1 MSTITVLRHERARV
15 LIYDVK
21 IKSMLKNVKKKEM
34 RIMKKTCSVIHLE
47 LNIDEIT

>member
-1 MSTITVLRHERARV
+1 MSTMTVLRHERARV
-15 LIYDVK
+15 LIHDVK
-21 IKSMLKNVKKKEM
+21 IKMLKNIKKKEM